1 MCNFNPGKIQK
12 LTSVYSRQISI
23 DETNWHTSDTFQ
35 FRTTVGSNTVD
46 GEPEVVAVIFDFK
59 FPANSNL
66 AFLLLLILPLL
77 PVLLGGDKS
86 KASEVGGLFL
96 ETAAA
101 VASNEAGGL
110 KALVPPPDG
119 ADVGGKKL
127 PLRAKF
133 SNAWVE
139 CMSIIPFEKRK
150 KNIDNNLGKKSH
162 DVIMCTCGIWGVG
175 YMPIIFNI

>member
-1 MCNFNPGKIQK
+1 MCSNPGKKCGKIQK

-35 FRTTVGSNTVD
+35 FRTIVGSNTVD

-66 AFLLLLILPLL
+66 AFLLLLLVL
-77 PVLLGGDKS
+77 PVLGGDRS

-96 ETAAA
+96 ETA
-101 VASNEAGGL
+101 ASNEAGGL

-139 CMSIIPFEKRK
+139 CMSIIPFEREFFF
-150 KNIDNNLGKKSH
+150 NNLEEKKSSH
-162 DVIMCTCGIWGVG
+162 NYV
-175 YMPIIFNI
+175 YYIIVLVEFGCRLHANHV

>member
-1 MCNFNPGKIQK
+1 M
-12 LTSVYSRQISI
+12 
-23 DETNWHTSDTFQ
+23 
-35 FRTTVGSNTVD
+35 
-46 GEPEVVAVIFDFK
+46 AVIFDFK

-66 AFLLLLILPLL
+66 AFLLLLILL

-133 SNAWVE
+133 SNA
-139 CMSIIPFEKRK
+139 
-150 KNIDNNLGKKSH
+150 
-162 DVIMCTCGIWGVG
+162 
-175 YMPIIFNI
+175 